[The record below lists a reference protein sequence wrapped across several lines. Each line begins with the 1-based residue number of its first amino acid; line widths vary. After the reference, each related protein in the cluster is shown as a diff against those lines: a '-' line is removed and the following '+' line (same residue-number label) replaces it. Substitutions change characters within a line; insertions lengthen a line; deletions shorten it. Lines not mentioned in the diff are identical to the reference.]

1 VPTPQSLDEPGIP
14 PGDAKT
20 FEEIGKLH
28 TLVTPLVAH
37 GRVLGVFDTWT
48 PFDATPFEPADV
60 AAAAAVGQ
68 QAGLAIHNARLLA
81 STQQHATEQ
90 ASLLR
95 VSQAAVSSLDLDAV
109 LAEIAQASLGVAN
122 AEACAIEIWEP
133 EHGDTVLAA
142 EATIAEWPGTSAVGK
157 RITFDE
163 WPISRRVLSEQ
174 VTLNLLA
181 NDADL
186 SPREQAH
193 LQADDTNSILLVPLV
208 VNSTSLGILNL
219 FSRNARLFT
228 PAEVRLASDLAA
240 QISIAIDRARLH
252 EALRE
257 RADTDGLTGV
267 LNHRAI
273 LETLDAEV
281 ARLRR
286 GGPPLTI
293 LMIDLDGFKQ
303 INDTYGH
310 QTGDQMLR
318 ETAAYLRAGIREID
332 HVGRY
337 GGDEFLLILPNTD
350 TEGARQIT
358 SRLLD
363 LAEDTAVTID
373 GKRFAIQL
381 SAGIA
386 TTPEDGTT
394 RQQLLAV
401 ADTRMYASKS
411 ARRWILTGPQ
421 G

>member
-1 VPTPQSLDEPGIP
+1 
-14 PGDAKT
+14 
-20 FEEIGKLH
+20 
-28 TLVTPLVAH
+28 
-37 GRVLGVFDTWT
+37 
-48 PFDATPFEPADV
+48 
-60 AAAAAVGQ
+60 
-68 QAGLAIHNARLLA
+68 
-81 STQQHATEQ
+81 
-90 ASLLR
+90 
-95 VSQAAVSSLDLDAV
+95 
-109 LAEIAQASLGVAN
+109 
-122 AEACAIEIWEP
+122 
-133 EHGDTVLAA
+133 
-142 EATIAEWPGTSAVGK
+142 
-157 RITFDE
+157 
-163 WPISRRVLSEQ
+163 
-174 VTLNLLA
+174 
-181 NDADL
+181 
-186 SPREQAH
+186 
-193 LQADDTNSILLVPLV
+193 
-208 VNSTSLGILNL
+208 
-219 FSRNARLFT
+219 
-228 PAEVRLASDLAA
+228 
-240 QISIAIDRARLH
+240 
-252 EALRE
+252 
-257 RADTDGLTGV
+257 
-267 LNHRAI
+267 
-273 LETLDAEV
+273 
-281 ARLRR
+281 
-286 GGPPLTI
+286 
-293 LMIDLDGFKQ
+293 MIDLDGFKQ